1 MNAASREIA
10 PMLSLARLVVVAA
23 VVAGAAVS
31 AASEPDYPF
40 KPIRIVVGASPG
52 GGADTVARVVAHK
65 LGESLGQ
72 QVVVDNRPG
81 GGGVIASEIAAKA
94 PPDGHTLYLVT
105 IAFTAAPSLQ
115 RTLPY
120 DTLRDF
126 AAITRLAVAPGALIV
141 HPSLPVDSVRDLI
154 AFAKAKPGQ
163 ITFGSGGIGSAS
175 HLGGELFKL
184 LAGVDMM
191 HVPYK
196 GSALVATSL
205 LSGETAVAFS
215 NPVSYSPHVKA
226 GRLRML
232 AVTTTERWPLLPDLP
247 AIAEAGV
254 RGYELLIWQG
264 MVAPAATPPHIIA
277 RLHRELSRIMQV
289 PETAERLGADGS
301 RPMTETPQQFAAFL
315 ASEIAKWAKVAKAAG
330 IAAR

>member
-10 PMLSLARLVVVAA
+10 SMLSLARLLVVAA
-23 VVAGAAVS
+23 VVAGATVS
-31 AASEPDYPF
+31 AASEPAYPSR
-40 KPIRIVVGASPG
+40 PIRILVGSSPG
-52 GGADTVARVVAHK
+52 GGADTTARVVAHK

-94 PPDGHTLYLVT
+94 PPDGYTLYLVT
-105 IAFTAAPSLQ
+105 IAFTAASSLQ
-115 RTLPY
+115 RRLPY
-120 DTLRDF
+120 DALRDF
-126 AAITRLAVAPGALIV
+126 TAITRLAVAPGALIA
-141 HPSLPVDSVRDLI
+141 HPSLPVNSVRDLV
-154 AFAKAKPGQ
+154 ALAKARPEQ
-163 ITFGSGGIGSAS
+163 IAFGSGGIGSAS

-184 LAGVDMM
+184 LAGVKMI

-232 AVTTTERWPLLPDLP
+232 AVTTAGRWPLLPDVP

-264 MVAPAATPPHIIA
+264 MVAPAATPPPVIA
-277 RLHRELSRIMQV
+277 RLHRELGQIMRV